1 MITTFLYYCKYS
13 SFTLCLEY
21 VYSDNYVWG
30 FYFGVFVCLFFKF
43 HLTVLSKE
51 LKKEL
56 WHECVSI
63 QEILLLQPL

>member
-1 MITTFLYYCKYS
+1 MFILIIMFGDFILEFL
-13 SFTLCLEY
+13 
-21 VYSDNYVWG
+21 
-30 FYFGVFVCLFFKF
+30 FVCLFKF

-56 WHECVSI
+56 WHECVSM